1 MTMRRVATVM
11 ILLITMAMTMT
22 TTKWGSLVWTN
33 SCASSIHS
41 SRILPR
47 NRPSAKIPDLIKSA
61 KGNMFTPPFCFYTVR
76 MRTRLIRLDA
86 FRRRDSML
94 RTMKKLA
101 PWARGLACLAVLAV
115 VPFTAGV
122 SHAMQSPT
130 QGRDVINWPPMNPLA
145 NPTADANRYLEDSMK
160 RQDNRKLLE
169 KLNIQRQK
177 EMASETEK
185 LLALSNQLKAD
196 MD

>member
-1 MTMRRVATVM
+1 
-11 ILLITMAMTMT
+11 
-22 TTKWGSLVWTN
+22 
-33 SCASSIHS
+33 
-41 SRILPR
+41 
-47 NRPSAKIPDLIKSA
+47 
-61 KGNMFTPPFCFYTVR
+61 
-76 MRTRLIRLDA
+76 
-86 FRRRDSML
+86 ML
-94 RTMKKLA
+94 RTMQKLA
-101 PWARGLACLAVLAV
+101 PWEWGLACLAVLAV

-196 MD
+196 MDRRAGNAPSMISVREAEQIEKLAHEVREKMGATAGN